1 MRVLDLFSGIGGF
14 SLGLES
20 AGMETVAFCEQDK
33 FCQKVLAHHWPTLP
47 IHSDITELNGYE
59 YRGSV
64 ELVCGGFPCQPFS
77 VAGKQL
83 GKEDDRALWPEML
96 RVIREVAPRW
106 VIGENVSGIIPM
118 ELDQVLSDLEGEGY
132 TCWTFVLPAC
142 AVDAHHRRDRVWI
155 VAYSDSNSE
164 PDVAINA
171 ETPRQ
176 LVAHSQCRT
185 RREGDISKNGDQSD
199 ERGEATQRREHPE
212 RSGVN
217 GETMAHPYGPH
228 QQRSRL
234 SSRIQAK
241 DDDPNSDSTF
251 SRSRNVA
258 NPSSKRRQGQG
269 QFVNTSDKKTPGEG
283 EATEPFDGSKQCFW
297 QPEPD
302 VGRVA
307 NGVPNR
313 SHRLKAL
320 GNAVV
325 PPLVAEIG
333 RIVMEFENA

>member
-1 MRVLDLFSGIGGF
+1 
-14 SLGLES
+14 
-20 AGMETVAFCEQDK
+20 METVAFCEQNT
-33 FCQKVLAHHWPTLP
+33 FCQKILRQHWPTLP

-59 YRGSV
+59 YRGTV

-83 GKEDDRALWPEML
+83 GAEDDRALWPEML

-118 ELDQVLSDLEGEGY
+118 ELDNVLSDLEGEGY

-142 AVDAHHRRDRVWI
+142 SVDAHHRRDRVW
-155 VAYSDSNSE
+155 V
-164 PDVAINA
+164 
-171 ETPRQ
+171 
-176 LVAHSQCRT
+176 LAHTS
-185 RREGDISKNGDQSD
+185 S
-199 ERGEATQRREHPE
+199 
-212 RSGVN
+212 RSGWDTQGAIRGKDDKAQWAQDTNSFAGSSQNVAD
-217 GETMAHPYGPH
+217 TASQR
-228 QQRSRL
+228 QQRSGE
-234 SSRIQAK
+234 SINSISPEAEGKGQA
-241 DDDPNSDSTF
+241 TG
-251 SRSRNVA
+251 A
-258 NPSSKRRQGQG
+258 
-269 QFVNTSDKKTPGEG
+269 
-283 EATEPFDGSKQCFW
+283 FDGSQRCLW
-297 QPEPD
+297 LPEPN

-333 RIVMEFENA
+333 RLVTQFDREKYG

>member
-1 MRVLDLFSGIGGF
+1 VRILDLFSGIGGF
-14 SLGLES
+14 SLGLEA
-20 AGMETVAFCEQDK
+20 AGMETVAFCEQNK
-33 FCQKVLAHHWPTLP
+33 FCQKILAQHWPTLP

-83 GKEDDRALWPEML
+83 GAEDDRALWPEML

-118 ELDQVLSDLEGEGY
+118 ELDKVLSDLEGEGY

-142 AVDAHHRRDRVWI
+142 AIDAHHRRDRVWV
-155 VAYSDSNSE
+155 VAHSDSNSKS
-164 PDVAINA
+164 DVPLNA

-176 LVAHSQCRT
+176 LVADSK
-185 RREGDISKNGDQSD
+185 RRSGRKRVIGKYGDQSD
-199 ERGEATQRREHPE
+199 KRGEATQRRNNPE
-212 RSGVN
+212 GSRLD
-217 GETMAHPYGPH
+217 GETVPHPHGSH
-228 QQRSRL
+228 QQRGSV
-234 SSRIQAK
+234 SIGIQSEHSNPDFSGDTRGQQTAPVWLAE
-241 DDDPNSDSTF
+241 PN
-251 SRSRNVA
+251 
-258 NPSSKRRQGQG
+258 
-269 QFVNTSDKKTPGEG
+269 
-283 EATEPFDGSKQCFW
+283 
-297 QPEPD
+297 

-333 RIVMEFENA
+333 RIVMEFDQKTFAR

>member
-1 MRVLDLFSGIGGF
+1 LRVLDLFSGIGGF
-14 SLGLES
+14 SIGLES
-20 AGMETVAFCEQDK
+20 VGMETVAFCEQNAY
-33 FCQKVLAHHWPTLP
+33 CQNILAQHWPTLP

-83 GKEDDRALWPEML
+83 GAEDDRALWPEML

-118 ELDQVLSDLEGEGY
+118 ELDKVLSDLEGEGY

-142 AVDAHHRRDRVWI
+142 SVDAHHRRDRVWV
-155 VAYSDSNSE
+155 VAHSDSNSK
-164 PDVAINA
+164 PDVPFDA

-176 LVAHSQCRT
+176 LVVHTSGNVRGDTKSTFGRSDNKSERTQNTSQITRPSEDVSHANSSQQKRGGVPIGIQPEHANPDISGDT
-185 RREGDISKNGDQSD
+185 RR
-199 ERGEATQRREHPE
+199 
-212 RSGVN
+212 
-217 GETMAHPYGPH
+217 
-228 QQRSRL
+228 QQTASIWL
-234 SSRIQAK
+234 
-241 DDDPNSDSTF
+241 
-251 SRSRNVA
+251 
-258 NPSSKRRQGQG
+258 
-269 QFVNTSDKKTPGEG
+269 
-283 EATEPFDGSKQCFW
+283 
-297 QPEPD
+297 PEPN

-333 RIVMEFENA
+333 RLVMEFDREITNG

>member
-14 SLGLES
+14 SIGLES
-20 AGMETVAFCEQDK
+20 VGMETVAFCEQNAY
-33 FCQKVLAHHWPTLP
+33 CQKILAQHWPTLP
-47 IHSDITELNGYE
+47 IHSDITELSGYE

-77 VAGKQL
+77 VAGERR

-118 ELDQVLSDLEGEGY
+118 ELDNVLSDLEGEGY

-142 AVDAHHRRDRVWI
+142 AVDAQHRRDRVWVI
-155 VAYSDSNSE
+155 AHTNSE
-164 PDVAINA
+164 SESDGSVDA
-171 ETPRQ
+171 ETSRK
-176 LVAHSQCRT
+176 LVAHTDTRQRGSKNKEICT
-185 RREGDISKNGDQSD
+185 RRDAPIFGGEDVSNTHGSQQQRGRVSIGIQPEHSDPDISGDT
-199 ERGEATQRREHPE
+199 RG
-212 RSGVN
+212 
-217 GETMAHPYGPH
+217 
-228 QQRSRL
+228 QQTAPVWL
-234 SSRIQAK
+234 
-241 DDDPNSDSTF
+241 
-251 SRSRNVA
+251 
-258 NPSSKRRQGQG
+258 
-269 QFVNTSDKKTPGEG
+269 
-283 EATEPFDGSKQCFW
+283 
-297 QPEPD
+297 PEPN

-307 NGVPNR
+307 DGIPNR

-333 RIVMEFENA
+333 RLVMRYDKEMKNG

>member
-1 MRVLDLFSGIGGF
+1 MKVLDLFSGIGGF

-20 AGMETVAFCEQDK
+20 VGMETVAFCEQDA
-33 FCQKVLAHHWPTLP
+33 FCQKILAQHWPTLP

-83 GKEDDRALWPEML
+83 GAEDDRALWPEML

-118 ELDQVLSDLEGEGY
+118 ELDKVLFDLEGEGY

-142 AVDAHHRRDRVWI
+142 AVDAHHRRDRVWV
-155 VAYSDSNSE
+155 VAHTDSKSQPVGSQYE
-164 PDVAINA
+164 Q
-171 ETPRQ
+171 RM
-176 LVAHSQCRT
+176 VAHSISSS
-185 RREGDISKNGDQSD
+185 RRQSKRLAQRADK
-199 ERGEATQRREHPE
+199 EAKRASNTSHSA
-212 RSGVN
+212 RSGQNVAY
-217 GETMAHPYGPH
+217 TASQR
-228 QQRSRL
+228 QQRSRE
-234 SSRIQAK
+234 SI
-241 DDDPNSDSTF
+241 NSIGPE
-251 SRSRNVA
+251 A
-258 NPSSKRRQGQG
+258 EGKR
-269 QFVNTSDKKTPGEG
+269 
-283 EATEPFDGSKQCFW
+283 EATSSFDGSQRCLW
-297 QPEPD
+297 VPEPR

-333 RIVMEFENA
+333 RIVMQKNESFENG

>member
-1 MRVLDLFSGIGGF
+1 MRILDLFSGIGGF
-14 SLGLES
+14 SLGLEA
-20 AGMETVAFCEQDK
+20 AGMETVAFCEQNK
-33 FCQKVLAHHWPTLP
+33 FCQKILAQHWPTLP

-83 GKEDDRALWPEML
+83 GAEDDRALWPEML

-118 ELDQVLSDLEGEGY
+118 ELDKVLSDLEGEGY

-142 AVDAHHRRDRVWI
+142 AVDAHHRRDRVWV
-155 VAYSDSNSE
+155 VAHSDGNSKS
-164 PDVAINA
+164 DVPLNA

-176 LVAHSQCRT
+176 LVADSK
-185 RREGDISKNGDQSD
+185 RRSGRKRVIGKYGDQSD
-199 ERGEATQRREHPE
+199 KRGEATQRRNNPE
-212 RSGVN
+212 GSRLD
-217 GETMAHPYGPH
+217 GETVPHPHGSR
-228 QQRSRL
+228 QQRGSV
-234 SSRIQAK
+234 SVGIQSEHSNPDISGDTRRQQTA
-241 DDDPNSDSTF
+241 PVWLAEP
-251 SRSRNVA
+251 NVA
-258 NPSSKRRQGQG
+258 
-269 QFVNTSDKKTPGEG
+269 
-283 EATEPFDGSKQCFW
+283 
-297 QPEPD
+297 
-302 VGRVA
+302 RVA
-307 NGVPNR
+307 NGIPNR

-333 RIVMEFENA
+333 RIVMEFDQKTFAR

>member
-14 SLGLES
+14 SIGLES
-20 AGMETVAFCEQDK
+20 AGMETVAFCEQNP
-33 FCQKVLAHHWPTLP
+33 FCQKILAQHWPTLP

-59 YRGSV
+59 YRGTV

-83 GKEDDRALWPEML
+83 GAEDDRALWPEML

-118 ELDQVLSDLEGEGY
+118 ELDKVLSDLEGEGY

-142 AVDAHHRRDRVWI
+142 AIDAHHRRDRVWV
-155 VAYSDSNSE
+155 VAHSDSNSKS
-164 PDVAINA
+164 DVPLNA

-176 LVAHSQCRT
+176 LVA
-185 RREGDISKNGDQSD
+185 DSKRGSGRKRVIGKYGNQSD
-199 ERGEATQRREHPE
+199 EGGEATQRRKNPE
-212 RSGVN
+212 GFGIN
-217 GETMAHPYGPH
+217 GEAVSNAHGSH
-228 QQRSRL
+228 QQRRSV
-234 SSRIQAK
+234 SIGIQQEHPK
-241 DDDPNSDSTF
+241 PHFNSDT
-251 SRSRNVA
+251 R
-258 NPSSKRRQGQG
+258 GQ
-269 QFVNTSDKKTPGEG
+269 QAAPIWLS
-283 EATEPFDGSKQCFW
+283 EPN
-297 QPEPD
+297 

-307 NGVPNR
+307 DGVPNR

-333 RIVMEFENA
+333 RIVIKFDQQTYPRA

>member
-1 MRVLDLFSGIGGF
+1 MKVLDLFSGIGGF

-20 AGMETVAFCEQDK
+20 IGMETVAFCEQNP
-33 FCQKVLAHHWPTLP
+33 FCQKILAQHWPTLP

-77 VAGKQL
+77 VSGNQL
-83 GKEDDRALWPEML
+83 GAEDDRALWPEML

-118 ELDQVLSDLEGEGY
+118 ELDNVLSDLEGEGY
-132 TCWTFVLPAC
+132 TCWTFVLPASS
-142 AVDAHHRRDRVWI
+142 VDALHRRDRVW
-155 VAYSDSNSE
+155 V
-164 PDVAINA
+164 
-171 ETPRQ
+171 
-176 LVAHSQCRT
+176 VAHTNSAYQ
-185 RREGDISKNGDQSD
+185 
-199 ERGEATQRREHPE
+199 QRRGLS
-212 RSGVN
+212 SGV
-217 GETMAHPYGPH
+217 H
-228 QQRSRL
+228 
-234 SSRIQAK
+234 AK
-241 DDDPNSDSTF
+241 DHDANSDSTF
-251 SRSRNVA
+251 SKSRNVA
-258 NPSSKRRQGQG
+258 NTNGSGLQRREEAGNLG
-269 QFVNTSDKKTPGEG
+269 GIGPGRDEQS
-283 EATEPFDGSKQCFW
+283 ERCFDDAGAVW
-297 QPEPD
+297 LPEPN

-333 RIVMEFENA
+333 RIVMNFNKGT

>member
-14 SLGLES
+14 SIGLES
-20 AGMETVAFCEQDK
+20 AGMETVAFCEQNT
-33 FCQKVLAHHWPTLP
+33 FCQKILGQHWPTLP

-83 GKEDDRALWPEML
+83 GAEDDRALWPEML

-118 ELDQVLSDLEGEGY
+118 ELDNVLSDLEGEGY

-142 AVDAHHRRDRVWI
+142 SVDAHHRRDRVW
-155 VAYSDSNSE
+155 V
-164 PDVAINA
+164 
-171 ETPRQ
+171 
-176 LVAHSQCRT
+176 VAHSSSDIWRNTQSSFGRSDNKAERT
-185 RREGDISKNGDQSD
+185 QDTDQTSGSGQNVAD
-199 ERGEATQRREHPE
+199 SNDQRRESGIYEE
-212 RSGVN
+212 RPRPKERQLARSSQDVADTASQRQQESGTHGDAI
-217 GETMAHPYGPH
+217 GEKTEGKREA
-228 QQRSRL
+228 
-234 SSRIQAK
+234 AK
-241 DDDPNSDSTF
+241 
-251 SRSRNVA
+251 
-258 NPSSKRRQGQG
+258 
-269 QFVNTSDKKTPGEG
+269 
-283 EATEPFDGSKQCFW
+283 PFDGSQPCLW
-297 QPEPD
+297 EPEPN

-333 RIVMEFENA
+333 RIVMEFDQQSLQPT

>member
-14 SLGLES
+14 SLGLEA
-20 AGMETVAFCEQDK
+20 AGMETVAFCEQNK
-33 FCQKVLAHHWPTLP
+33 FCQKILAQHWPTLP
-47 IHSDITELNGYE
+47 IHSDITELNGHE

-83 GKEDDRALWPEML
+83 GAEDDRALWPEML

-118 ELDQVLSDLEGEGY
+118 ELNKVLSDLEGEGY
-132 TCWTFVLPAC
+132 TCWTFVLPASS
-142 AVDAHHRRDRVWI
+142 VDAHHRRDRVW
-155 VAYSDSNSE
+155 V
-164 PDVAINA
+164 
-171 ETPRQ
+171 
-176 LVAHSQCRT
+176 VAHSECGLRGK
-185 RREGDISKNGDQSD
+185 RIVGKYGDQSD
-199 ERGEATQRREHPE
+199 ERGEATQRRNNPE
-212 RSGVN
+212 GSRLD
-217 GETMAHPYGPH
+217 GETVPHPHGSH
-228 QQRSRL
+228 QQRGSV
-234 SSRIQAK
+234 SIGIQSEHSNPDFSGDTRGQQTAPVWLAE
-241 DDDPNSDSTF
+241 PN
-251 SRSRNVA
+251 
-258 NPSSKRRQGQG
+258 
-269 QFVNTSDKKTPGEG
+269 
-283 EATEPFDGSKQCFW
+283 
-297 QPEPD
+297 

-333 RIVMEFENA
+333 RIVMEFDQTR

>member
-1 MRVLDLFSGIGGF
+1 MASTGTILIWNQIVRVLDLFSGIGGF

-33 FCQKVLAHHWPTLP
+33 FCQKILAQHWPTLP
-47 IHSDITELNGYE
+47 IHSDITELSGYE

-77 VAGKQL
+77 VAGKQR
-83 GKEDDRALWPEML
+83 GAEDDRALWPEML

-118 ELDQVLSDLEGEGY
+118 ELDNVLSDLEGEGY
-132 TCWTFVLPAC
+132 TCWTFVLPASS
-142 AVDAHHRRDRVWI
+142 VDAPHRRDRVWI
-155 VAYSDSNSE
+155 VAY
-164 PDVAINA
+164 AY
-171 ETPRQ
+171 RQ
-176 LVAHSQCRT
+176 RQQ
-185 RREGDISKNGDQSD
+185 E
-199 ERGEATQRREHPE
+199 
-212 RSGVN
+212 SG
-217 GETMAHPYGPH
+217 
-228 QQRSRL
+228 
-234 SSRIQAK
+234 
-241 DDDPNSDSTF
+241 
-251 SRSRNVA
+251 
-258 NPSSKRRQGQG
+258 
-269 QFVNTSDKKTPGEG
+269 TPGNAIGEKTEG
-283 EATEPFDGSKQCFW
+283 KREANEPFHGNQRCFW
-297 QPEPD
+297 EPEPN

-333 RIVMEFENA
+333 RIVMEFDQQLCQPAE

>member
-20 AGMETVAFCEQDK
+20 AGMETVAFCEQNK
-33 FCQKVLAHHWPTLP
+33 FCQKILAQHWPTLP

-83 GKEDDRALWPEML
+83 GAEDDRALWPEML

-118 ELDQVLSDLEGEGY
+118 ELDKVLSDLEGQGY

-142 AVDAHHRRDRVWI
+142 AIDAHHRRDRVWV
-155 VAYSDSNSE
+155 VAHSDSNSKS
-164 PDVAINA
+164 DVPLNA

-176 LVAHSQCRT
+176 LVADPNNE
-185 RREGDISKNGDQSD
+185 RRESGKHE
-199 ERGEATQRREHPE
+199 ERPRLKERQLA
-212 RSGVN
+212 RSGQDVAD
-217 GETMAHPYGPH
+217 TASQR
-228 QQRSRL
+228 QQESG
-234 SSRIQAK
+234 
-241 DDDPNSDSTF
+241 TF
-251 SRSRNVA
+251 GDAISEKTEG
-258 NPSSKRRQGQG
+258 KR
-269 QFVNTSDKKTPGEG
+269 K
-283 EATEPFDGSKQCFW
+283 ATEPFDGSQPCLWK
-297 QPEPD
+297 PEPN

-333 RIVMEFENA
+333 RIVMEFDQRPC

>member
-14 SLGLES
+14 SIGLES
-20 AGMETVAFCEQDK
+20 VGMETVAFCEQNA
-33 FCQKVLAHHWPTLP
+33 FCQKILAQHWPTLP

-83 GKEDDRALWPEML
+83 GAEDDRALWPEML

-118 ELDQVLSDLEGEGY
+118 ELDNVLSDLEGEGY

-142 AVDAHHRRDRVWI
+142 AVDAQHRRDRVWV
-155 VAYSDSNSE
+155 VAHTSGDGWRNTQSSIRRSDNKGERAQDTGQTAGSSQNVADSN
-164 PDVAINA
+164 D
-171 ETPRQ
+171 
-176 LVAHSQCRT
+176 
-185 RREGDISKNGDQSD
+185 
-199 ERGEATQRREHPE
+199 QRRESGKHEERPRPE
-212 RSGVN
+212 ERQLARSGQYVAD
-217 GETMAHPYGPH
+217 TASQR
-228 QQRSRL
+228 QQESGTL
-234 SSRIQAK
+234 GDAISEK
-241 DDDPNSDSTF
+241 TEG
-251 SRSRNVA
+251 
-258 NPSSKRRQGQG
+258 KR
-269 QFVNTSDKKTPGEG
+269 K
-283 EATEPFDGSKQCFW
+283 ATEPFDGSQPCLW
-297 QPEPD
+297 EPEPN

-333 RIVMEFENA
+333 RLVMEFDREMING

>member
-142 AVDAHHRRDRVWI
+142 AVNAHHRRDRVWV

-176 LVAHSQCRT
+176 LVAHSKCGARG
-185 RREGDISKNGDQSD
+185 EGIIGTYGDQSD
-199 ERGEATQRREHPE
+199 ERGEATQRRKNPK
-212 RSGVN
+212 GFGIN
-217 GETMAHPYGPH
+217 GEAVSNAHISH
-228 QQRSRL
+228 QQRRDASIG
-234 SSRIQAK
+234 IQQEHPK
-241 DDDPNSDSTF
+241 PDFNSDT
-251 SRSRNVA
+251 R
-258 NPSSKRRQGQG
+258 GQ
-269 QFVNTSDKKTPGEG
+269 QAAPLWLS
-283 EATEPFDGSKQCFW
+283 EPN
-297 QPEPD
+297 

-307 NGVPNR
+307 DGVPNR
-313 SHRLKAL
+313 THRLKAL

-333 RIVMEFENA
+333 RIVMEFDNA

>member
-77 VAGKQL
+77 VAGKRL

-132 TCWTFVLPAC
+132 TCWTFVIPAC

-155 VAYSDSNSE
+155 VAHAHSNSE
-164 PDVAINA
+164 RDVAINA

-176 LVAHSQCRT
+176 MVAHPHGSRQQQ
-185 RREGDISKNGDQSD
+185 GDEALAGRSSEQPNGACIQSTQANVSD
-199 ERGEATQRREHPE
+199 PNKSRLQRWLQDGIAYQAGWEVKGDGLATQR
-212 RSGVN
+212 G
-217 GETMAHPYGPH
+217 
-228 QQRSRL
+228 
-234 SSRIQAK
+234 AK
-241 DDDPNSDSTF
+241 WKGGRD
-251 SRSRNVA
+251 
-258 NPSSKRRQGQG
+258 GYW
-269 QFVNTSDKKTPGEG
+269 
-283 EATEPFDGSKQCFW
+283 AT
-297 QPEPD
+297 EPD
-302 VGRVA
+302 VGRVV

-333 RIVMEFENA
+333 RIIMDYDTHQS

>member
-1 MRVLDLFSGIGGF
+1 MRILDLFSGIGGF

-20 AGMETVAFCEQDK
+20 VGMETVAFCEQNN
-33 FCQKVLAHHWPTLP
+33 FCQKVLAQHWPTLP

-59 YRGSV
+59 YRGTV

-83 GKEDDRALWPEML
+83 GAEDDRALWPEML

-118 ELDQVLSDLEGEGY
+118 ELDKVLSDLEGEGY

-142 AVDAHHRRDRVWI
+142 AVDAHHRRDRVWV
-155 VAYSDSNSE
+155 VAHSNSNSQS
-164 PDVAINA
+164 DVPINA
-171 ETPRQ
+171 ERPRK
-176 LVAHSQCRT
+176 LVADT
-185 RREGDISKNGDQSD
+185 KRRSRGEGIVSEYGNQSD
-199 ERGEATQRREHPE
+199 EGGKTTQRRKNTE
-212 RSGVN
+212 RLGGN
-217 GETMAHPYGPH
+217 GEVIPNTHSSH
-228 QQRSRL
+228 QQGGSV
-234 SSRIQAK
+234 SIGIPPEYAE
-241 DDDPNSDSTF
+241 SDISG
-251 SRSRNVA
+251 NA
-258 NPSSKRRQGQG
+258 RRQQAP
-269 QFVNTSDKKTPGEG
+269 SI
-283 EATEPFDGSKQCFW
+283 W
-297 QPEPD
+297 LPEPS

-307 NGVPNR
+307 NGVPSR

-333 RIVMEFENA
+333 KIVMQFDRQSC